1 MPFLDHLEELRWRI
15 LYSLLGLVIGVIIA
29 FVIVVKLDFL
39 RVLQHPIAPLL
50 NGGKLVY
57 THPGDSFSVVMSAS
71 VWLGVVLAFPVI
83 GYNVWAFVAPAL
95 YSHEKR
101 VVLPLLIGAVML
113 FLCGAAMAYFVVI
126 PLTLDFLLT
135 FQTASLTPMITVQE
149 YFSFVLSLVVS
160 FGLAFELPIAVV
172 LLTMLGIVTPSF
184 LQKFRRHAFV
194 VCVFIG
200 AFLSPGD
207 AVTATIAMAFPLYIL
222 YEMSVFLSY
231 FVKRRRDKR
240 VAAKEAAEAA
250 EGAAEAAAVVE
261 PDSAP
266 ARLM

>member
-15 LYSLLGLVIGVIIA
+15 LWSLLALVIGVGVA
-29 FVIVVKLDFL
+29 FVIVIKLDFL
-39 RVLQHPIAPLL
+39 KVLQAPIAPLL
-50 NGGKLVY
+50 HGGTLVY
-57 THPGDSFSVVMSAS
+57 THPSDAFSVVMSAS
-71 VWLGVVLAFPVI
+71 MWLGIVLAFPVI

-101 VVLPLLIGAVML
+101 VVLPILIGAAAL

-149 YFSFVLSLVVS
+149 YFSFVISLVVS

-172 LLTMLGIVTPSF
+172 LLTLLGLVTPAF
-184 LQKFRRHAFV
+184 LKKFRRHAIA
-194 VCVFIG
+194 VCVLIG

-207 AVTATIAMAFPLYIL
+207 AVTATIAMAVPLYFL

-231 FVKRRRDKR
+231 FVKRRRDKY

-250 EGAAEAAAVVE
+250 DAAAGAT
-261 PDSAP
+261 P
-266 ARLM
+266 

>member
-15 LYSLLGLVIGVIIA
+15 LYSLLALVIGVGLA
-29 FVIVVKLDFL
+29 FVIVIKLHFL
-39 RVLQHPIAPLL
+39 SVLQDPIAPLL
-50 NGGKLVY
+50 GPNKHLVY
-57 THPGDSFSVVMSAS
+57 THPGDPFSVVMSAS
-71 VWLGVVLAFPVI
+71 MWLGIALAFPVI
-83 GYNVWAFVAPAL
+83 GYNIWAFVAPAL

-101 VVLPLLIGAVML
+101 VVLPILIGAVIL

-135 FQTASLTPMITVQE
+135 FQTASLDPMITVQE
-149 YFSFVLSLVVS
+149 YFGFVISLVVS

-184 LQKFRRHAFV
+184 LQKFRRHAAV
-194 VCVFIG
+194 VCVLIG

-207 AVTATIAMAFPLYIL
+207 AVTSTVAMAIPLYIL
-222 YEMSVFLSY
+222 YELSVFLSY
-231 FVKRRRDKR
+231 FVKRKRDIR

-250 EGAAEAAAVVE
+250 EAAAASV
-261 PDSAP
+261 P
-266 ARLM
+266 